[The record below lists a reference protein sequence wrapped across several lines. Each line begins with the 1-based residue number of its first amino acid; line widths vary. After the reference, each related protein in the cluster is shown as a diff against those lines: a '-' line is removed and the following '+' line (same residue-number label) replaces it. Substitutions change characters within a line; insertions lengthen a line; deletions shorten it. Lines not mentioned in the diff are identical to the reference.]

1 MSFEPRGIVV
11 STANID
17 KIVETLSELS
27 VIELANLKK
36 ALEEKWD
43 VTAQAAPVA
52 MAAAPAAVEAAVEES
67 TEFSITLIE
76 VPAAKKIA
84 AIKVVREITGLGLK
98 EAKGMTESTPTLVKE
113 SVNKA
118 DSEEIKKKFE
128 DAGAKVEVKGL

>member
-1 MSFEPRGIVV
+1 M

-17 KIVETLSELS
+17 EIVETLSGLS

-36 ALEEKWD
+36 ALEVKWD
-43 VTAQAAPVA
+43 VKAAAAPVA
-52 MAAAPAAVEAAVEES
+52 MAMAPAAAEAPAEEES

-84 AIKVVREITGLGLK
+84 VIKIVREVTGLGLK
-98 EAKGMTESTPTLVKE
+98 EAKDMTEATPSVIKD
-113 SVNKA
+113 SVNKV

-128 DAGAKVEVKGL
+128 DAGAKVDVKGL

>member
-1 MSFEPRGIVV
+1 M

-17 KIVETLSELS
+17 KIVETLSGLS

-36 ALEEKWD
+36 ALEDKWD
-43 VTAQAAPVA
+43 VKAQAAPVA
-52 MAAAPAAVEAAVEES
+52 MAAAPAAAAEAPAEES

-84 AIKVVREITGLGLK
+84 VIKAIRAVSGLGLK
-98 EAKGMTESTPTLVKE
+98 EAKEMSESTPAPIKE

-118 DSEEIKKKFE
+118 ESEEIKKKFE

>member
-1 MSFEPRGIVV
+1 M
-11 STANID
+11 STANIEE
-17 KIVETLSELS
+17 IVETLSGLS

-43 VTAQAAPVA
+43 VKAAAAPVA
-52 MAAAPAAVEAAVEES
+52 MAVAPAAAGGDAGGAAEES
-67 TEFSITLIE
+67 TEFSVTLTE

-84 AIKVVREITGLGLK
+84 VIKVVREATGLGLK
-98 EAKGMTESTPTLVKE
+98 EAKEMAESTPSVIKE

-118 DSEEIKKKFE
+118 ESEEIKKKFE